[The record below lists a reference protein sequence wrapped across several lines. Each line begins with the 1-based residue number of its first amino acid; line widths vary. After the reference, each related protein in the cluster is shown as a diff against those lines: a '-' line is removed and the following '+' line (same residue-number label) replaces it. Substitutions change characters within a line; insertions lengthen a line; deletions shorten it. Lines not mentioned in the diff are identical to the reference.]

1 MAMQQDNDQPPSG
14 GCVLKR
20 ATNHTA
26 PPRVQSAAFGRLCV
40 ETTFFSYGI
49 TYYLSAAFG
58 RLRVGTVLILVLSA
72 AFGRLRVETF
82 RSTSAV
88 LPHSSAAFGRLR
100 VEIRVQVFRCV

>member
-58 RLRVGTVLILVLSA
+58 RLRV
-72 AFGRLRVETF
+72 ETF

-88 LPHSSAAFGRLR
+88 LPHSSVAFRRLR